1 MTTVTDPASLRD
13 DNESIGL
20 FEPLVVSQGTRSRG
34 RLNDLARTLAEKS
47 TALTSSLPLPL
58 VDAIADLVTAVNC
71 FYTNSIEG
79 HEINVVDLQSAMEG
93 DLSNEPARRVLQLEA
108 LAHMSAQNW
117 LDTTSDAPF
126 SVPTILE
133 IHRRFYE
140 MLPPELLS
148 VRSVD
153 GTKQAKVE
161 PGTLRSTDVKIGRHV
176 AISPGAIPRFLARME
191 QGYRSAHRG
200 ERIVMAACGHHR
212 LLWVHPF
219 ADGNGRVARL
229 VLHHA
234 FERAIGARSLWS
246 ASRAIA
252 LREKEYRAHLEACD
266 EPRRGSLDGRGSLS
280 EAALTGFAAFI
291 LECCIDQIDFAA
303 ALIQPPQLA
312 RRVLTWVDDMVSA
325 GVLKQGSQH
334 VLKEMLHLERLTQ
347 ADIAEIAGGDEGN
360 AKVLT
365 DALVVTGIVRPGPTD
380 DRLTI
385 AFPIDLS
392 LQLFPELFPK
402 ARS

>member
-1 MTTVTDPASLRD
+1 MTTETDPDLIRD

-20 FEPLVVSQGTRSRG
+20 FEPLVVSQGARSRA

-47 TALTSSLPLPL
+47 TALCSSLPAPL
-58 VDAIADLVTAVNC
+58 IDAIAELITAVNC
-71 FYTNSIEG
+71 FYRNLIEG
-79 HEINVVDLQSAMEG
+79 HEIDLVDLQSAVEG
-93 DLSNEPARRVLQLEA
+93 DLSKEQGRRVLQLEA
-108 LAHMSAQNW
+108 LAHMSTQNW
-117 LDTTSDAPF
+117 LDASSVAPF
-126 SVPTILE
+126 SVPAILE

-140 MLPPELLS
+140 LLPPELLS

-153 GTKQAKVE
+153 GTEQAKVE
-161 PGTLRSTDVKIGRHV
+161 PGILRSVDVKIGRHL

-229 VLHHA
+229 VLHHG
-234 FERAIGARSLWS
+234 FERAIDARSLWS
-246 ASRAIA
+246 ASRGLA

-280 EAALTGFAAFI
+280 EGALASFAAFI
-291 LECCIDQIDFAA
+291 LECCIDQIDFMSK
-303 ALIQPPQLA
+303 LLHPLQLT
-312 RRVLTWVDDMVSA
+312 RRVLTWVDEMISA
-325 GVLKQGSQH
+325 GVLKQGSQR
-334 VLKEMLHLERLTQ
+334 VLKEMLHRGQLTR
-347 ADIAEIAGGDEGN
+347 ADIAQISGGEEGH
-360 AKVLT
+360 AKVLI
-365 DALVVTGIVRPGPTD
+365 DALAATGIVRPGPTD

-392 LQLFPELFPK
+392 LQLFPGLFHK
-402 ARS
+402 ARG